1 MTAVCRRLRQLT
13 AQLAPQLVAERTI
26 EADAHPAEG
35 LLGPLAGVT
44 VLDLTQMVSGPMG
57 TQIIA
62 DQGADVIKIENTTS
76 GAAERGGARSTMVN
90 PMNSVINR
98 NKRSLSLDLK
108 APEGVEILKRLAETS
123 DVVVQNFRPG
133 VMDRMG
139 IGWDVLSAI
148 NPALVMVSISGFGQ
162 SGPVR

>member
-1 MTAVCRRLRQLT
+1 MGSSERLLG
-13 AQLAPQLVAERTI
+13 VAGE
-26 EADAHPAEG
+26 
-35 LLGPLAGVT
+35 GPLAGVV

-76 GAAERGGARSTMVN
+76 GAAERGGARTTMTN
-90 PMNSVINR
+90 PMMSVINR
-98 NKRSLSLDLK
+98 NKRGLSLDLK
-108 APEGVEILKRLAETS
+108 AEEGVAVFMRLVKTA

-139 IGWDVLSAI
+139 IGYDKLCEA
-148 NPALVMVSISGFGQ
+148 NPAIIMVSISGFGQ
-162 SGPVR
+162 SGPCE

>member
-1 MTAVCRRLRQLT
+1 
-13 AQLAPQLVAERTI
+13 
-26 EADAHPAEG
+26 
-35 LLGPLAGVT
+35 
-44 VLDLTQMVSGPMG
+44 MG

-108 APEGVEILKRLAETS
+108 APEGVEILKRLAKTA

-139 IGWDVLSAI
+139 IGWSVLSEI

>member
-1 MTAVCRRLRQLT
+1 
-13 AQLAPQLVAERTI
+13 
-26 EADAHPAEG
+26 
-35 LLGPLAGVT
+35 
-44 VLDLTQMVSGPMG
+44 MG

-108 APEGVEILKRLAETS
+108 APEGVEILKRRLATLKKEAMKKLCR
-123 DVVVQNFRPG
+123 NG
-133 VMDRMG
+133 G
-139 IGWDVLSAI
+139 L
-148 NPALVMVSISGFGQ
+148 
-162 SGPVR
+162 GPNW